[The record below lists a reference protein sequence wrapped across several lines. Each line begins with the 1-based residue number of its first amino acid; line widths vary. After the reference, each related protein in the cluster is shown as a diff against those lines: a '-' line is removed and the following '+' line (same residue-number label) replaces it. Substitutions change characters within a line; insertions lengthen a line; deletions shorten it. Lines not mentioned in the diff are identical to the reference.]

1 MRSRTRITALGLIAG
16 LAGVM
21 LSSSPAL
28 ANSYARLGAN
38 YASVGTDKKW
48 VEACDMEADGHGVH
62 GEFRLLGGGIMTKG
76 DANGSAGGCGNTTA
90 GVIITQLRVCEDATG
105 CSAWRDVT

>member
-1 MRSRTRITALGLIAG
+1 MRITALAIVAG
-16 LAGVM
+16 LAV
-21 LSSSPAL
+21 LTLYSSPAL

-48 VEACDMEADGHGVH
+48 VEACDMEADGRGVH
-62 GEFRLLGGGIMTKG
+62 GEFRLLGGGVMTKG
-76 DANGSAGGCGNTTA
+76 DPNGSASGCGNTTA
-90 GVIITQLRVCEDATG
+90 GVIITQLRVCEAITG